1 MSDTSDA
8 DEKTAFVLSL
18 PRKVTELRA
27 TLGTIVADTRSSRMR
42 DELRRRLHALYTSA
56 RGFGLVSLS
65 EGLREGIAHLDA
77 LRVSS
82 VLGQRDLDTLGEFI
96 ASLSSLAQRD
106 LPDRPELFE
115 RPRDRGP
122 TAVQSS
128 KPSIATSAGADGST
142 TQSSPITGS
151 NTNAVTGVGRNSMPP
166 MAIASA
172 SAGGGAASKPGGSV
186 RPPAFNAGSPVGVL
200 VVGGAGLISEVRRA
214 TPKDA
219 EISTV
224 RSLAEAVVAARDASP
239 DVIVAESVQ
248 PADGVGLVAALRGDP
263 LTDFIPVVVVAS
275 PAERLDD
282 AALKQQ
288 GVFEVLQT
296 PINPEKL
303 GRSIGRAVETLLRP
317 SVPPPSFGDL
327 TLEELTKTL
336 QDEIRRGLMG
346 AAGPA
351 AGNARVPLGQ
361 GTEVLAATWEAI
373 ARVREVVAKRTQGRV
388 RFEMPSAPLGMGGA
402 HVLAVGDDD
411 DSLPETEGED
421 PLPARTALVVDDEP
435 NVVWFFANLLREA
448 GMNVVECTDGAQALR
463 DARKTRPDVVISDI
477 LMPGM
482 DGFTLCRAIRRDVS
496 LRYTP
501 VVLLSWRED
510 LITRMRELGAQAQGY
525 LRKESK
531 GEAILARV
539 RSVLRP
545 RVRLLRRIEGLGE
558 GEEVRGRVERV
569 GVFTL
574 VEVVASALRGATIT
588 VTDSFSVAEI
598 ELRGGRLVSV
608 IRTAQ
613 DGSLSRGESA
623 LVQVLGAS
631 AARFSIKRATHAVRS
646 NVHGE
651 LSALLE
657 GGAALI
663 AALEDAVSGASLVEV
678 ASLDMDAD
686 SAIAYAKTL
695 PAPMRALIEKVASGD
710 SPRELVLRDGIAP
723 QELDPL
729 LVELARRGVIRGA
742 RGPNGEDLVA
752 PRLEAHS
759 AQWSASK
766 ARTTVS
772 VSMPAVLLPESL
784 AEIHPKPESARQA
797 DEDPTSAPSV
807 VALFDPAARPAS
819 EQEPAPSKRESSPSW
834 KRPTNMDEALAPGF
848 GEVERDSLE
857 KALLAELRADEP
869 LAIEKRSASASQDNS
884 KESAASLS
892 DDSPASSGDIT
903 IEVDSDEPALLM
915 TTKPASSAMSAS
927 EPEKAPVESAKPASE
942 PEKKAAPSEGA
953 QAHDEPAIELV
964 AKVAAASESE
974 RVPFSMEPPA
984 PDSKDSAPVG
994 VVIGEAD
1001 SRPKREVSGERP
1013 TTGARK
1019 HGEQDGDGD
1028 GDEEGPVFEE
1038 HEGEAS
1044 LSEDELHE
1052 AAKASPGLPL
1062 ENVELDARGLP
1073 RRRARTQD
1081 VAKVSEDHKPQPVS
1095 TSDSSIIIDVAAV
1108 GGPVEVKEPP
1118 PRKRET
1124 TGERS
1129 TAMSGPM
1136 AWLWLL
1142 VAVVALGFGSYFL
1155 VRALLPGP
1163 TPQTLPTT
1171 TPSNDNV
1178 VATQPEDGATSA
1190 GTPAQSADAAS
1201 VSVDDAAASDP
1212 SDGGEGQATTNSSEQ
1227 EEDGSVTQ
1235 GAGLELGLDPAPF
1248 LDGGTLEVTRGLL
1261 VVDGPGRV
1269 TVGSRDLGDAPLRVE
1284 LAAGQHNLTYRR
1296 GNVRGFRVIDIVARR
1311 AVRVVLPN
1319 DP

>member
-1 MSDTSDA
+1 MTDSNDA

-77 LRVSS
+77 LRASS
-82 VLGQRDLDTLGEFI
+82 VLGQRDLDNLGEFI
-96 ASLSSLAQRD
+96 ATLSTLAQRD
-106 LPDRPELFE
+106 LPERPDLFE

-122 TAVQSS
+122 AALQSS
-128 KPSIATSAGADGST
+128 KPSVAPPANQGSATG
-142 TQSSPITGS
+142 SSPVTAGNTVAQSGGSARSSIAPPAVTTGGS
-151 NTNAVTGVGRNSMPP
+151 NSTSTRMP
-166 MAIASA
+166 
-172 SAGGGAASKPGGSV
+172 SV
-186 RPPAFNAGSPVGVL
+186 RPPAFNAGTPIGVL

-224 RSLAEAVVAARDASP
+224 RSLAEGVLAARDASP
-239 DVIVAESVQ
+239 DVIVAESLQ
-248 PADGVGLVAALRGDP
+248 PADGIGLVASLQGDP
-263 LTDFIPVVVVAS
+263 LTDFIPVIVVAS
-275 PAERLDD
+275 PADRLDEQ
-282 AALKQQ
+282 ALRQQ
-288 GVFEVLQT
+288 GVFDVLTT

-303 GRSIGRAVETLLRP
+303 GRSIGRAVETLLKP

-402 HVLAVGDDD
+402 HVLAVGDDED
-411 DSLPETEGED
+411 AVPEAEGED

-545 RVRLLRRIEGLGE
+545 RVRLLRRIEGMGE

-574 VEVVASALRGATIT
+574 IEVAASSLRGATIT
-588 VTDSFSVAEI
+588 VTDSFSVSEV

-608 IRTAQ
+608 VRTAQ

-623 LVQVLGAS
+623 LVQVLGSS
-631 AARFSIKRATHAVRS
+631 AARFSIKRATHVVRS

-686 SAIAYAKTL
+686 AANAYAKTL
-695 PAPMRALIEKVASGD
+695 PAPMRALIEKVAGGD

-742 RGPNGEDLVA
+742 KGPNGEDLVA
-752 PRLEAHS
+752 PRLEAQS
-759 AQWSASK
+759 VQWAESK
-766 ARTTVS
+766 SRSSVS
-772 VSMPAVLLPESL
+772 MSMPAVLLPESL
-784 AEIHPKPESARQA
+784 AQIHPKPESAKLA
-797 DEDPTSAPSV
+797 DEDPSAAP
-807 VALFDPAARPAS
+807 DPALLVQPQPEADRRSDAEKTPSNRP
-819 EQEPAPSKRESSPSW
+819 SSPSW

-848 GEVERDSLE
+848 GAQENDSLAN
-857 KALLAELRADEP
+857 ALLAELRADEP
-869 LAIEKRSASASQDNS
+869 LALATIKVRAEDISADG
-884 KESAASLS
+884 
-892 DDSPASSGDIT
+892 SGDDIS
-903 IEVDSDEPALLM
+903 IEVDANDPPPAVSEAQ
-915 TTKPASSAMSAS
+915 KS
-927 EPEKAPVESAKPASE
+927 EPGALEAPKSEEPKSEEHDKP
-942 PEKKAAPSEGA
+942 
-953 QAHDEPAIELV
+953 IELV
-964 AKVAAASESE
+964 AVKPAAIEGE

-984 PDSKDSAPVG
+984 PNSTDAAPVG
-994 VVIGEAD
+994 VAVSDGE
-1001 SRPKREVSGERP
+1001 RPRREVSGERP
-1013 TTGARK
+1013 TASIRD
-1019 HGEQDGDGD
+1019 EDVDDG
-1028 GDEEGPVFEE
+1028 PTFEE
-1038 HEGEAS
+1038 HEGEAA
-1044 LSEDELHE
+1044 LSEDELHA

-1062 ENVELDARGLP
+1062 ENIELDARGLP

-1081 VAKVSEDHKPQPVS
+1081 VDKVSDDHKPQPVS

-1118 PRKRET
+1118 RKRQPS
-1124 TGERS
+1124 GERA
-1129 TAMSGPM
+1129 TTLTGPT

-1142 VAVVALGFGSYFL
+1142 VAVVALGFGSYYL
-1155 VRALLPGP
+1155 VRALLPTPAPSVQSSVGVLSGP
-1163 TPQTLPTT
+1163 QNSAASSAVDPLPIA
-1171 TPSNDNV
+1171 DAQA
-1178 VATQPEDGATSA
+1178 VATPDE
-1190 GTPAQSADAAS
+1190 DAAS
-1201 VSVDDAAASDP
+1201 AEEPAVGNAAVEDEDAGAAP
-1212 SDGGEGQATTNSSEQ
+1212 S
-1227 EEDGSVTQ
+1227 
-1235 GAGLELGLDPAPF
+1235 AGLELGLDPAPF
-1248 LDGGTLEVTRGLL
+1248 LDGGSLDPSRGLL

-1269 TVGSRDLGDAPLRVE
+1269 TIGSRELGDSPLRVE

-1296 GNVRGFRVIDIVARR
+1296 GNVRGFRVIDVVARR
-1311 AVRVVLPN
+1311 AVRVVLPVEA
-1319 DP
+1319 DVEPREP

>member
-1 MSDTSDA
+1 MTDSNDA

-77 LRVSS
+77 LRASS
-82 VLGQRDLDTLGEFI
+82 VLGQRDLDNLGEFI
-96 ASLSSLAQRD
+96 ATLSTLAQRD
-106 LPDRPELFE
+106 LPERPDLFE

-122 TAVQSS
+122 AALQSS
-128 KPSIATSAGADGST
+128 KPSVAPAAIQGAATG
-142 TQSSPITGS
+142 SSPITAG
-151 NTNAVTGVGRNSMPP
+151 NTATQSSGAGRSSIAPPAAPQGASTSTSTRMP
-166 MAIASA
+166 
-172 SAGGGAASKPGGSV
+172 SV
-186 RPPAFNAGSPVGVL
+186 RPPAFNAGTPIGVL

-224 RSLAEAVVAARDASP
+224 RSLAEGVLAARDASP

-248 PADGVGLVAALRGDP
+248 PADGVGLVASLRGDP
-263 LTDFIPVVVVAS
+263 LTDFIPVIVVAS
-275 PAERLDD
+275 PADRLDEQ
-282 AALKQQ
+282 ALRQQ
-288 GVFEVLQT
+288 GVFDVLTT

-303 GRSIGRAVETLLRP
+303 GRSIARAVETLLKP

-402 HVLAVGDDD
+402 HVLAVGDDED
-411 DSLPETEGED
+411 AVPEAEGED

-545 RVRLLRRIEGLGE
+545 RVRLLRRIEGMGE

-574 VEVVASALRGATIT
+574 IEVAASSLRGATIT
-588 VTDSFSVAEI
+588 VTDSFSVSEV

-608 IRTAQ
+608 VRTAQ

-623 LVQVLGAS
+623 LVQVLGSS
-631 AARFSIKRATHAVRS
+631 AARFSIKRATHVVRS

-686 SAIAYAKTL
+686 AANAYAKTL

-742 RGPNGEDLVA
+742 KGPNGEDLVA
-752 PRLEAHS
+752 PRLEAQS
-759 AQWSASK
+759 VQWAESK
-766 ARTTVS
+766 SRSSVS
-772 VSMPAVLLPESL
+772 MSMPAVLLPESL
-784 AEIHPKPESARQA
+784 AQIHPKPESAKLA
-797 DEDPTSAPSV
+797 DEDPSAAP
-807 VALFDPAARPAS
+807 DPALLVPPSPEAERKSDAEKTPSNRPS
-819 EQEPAPSKRESSPSW
+819 NPSW

-848 GEVERDSLE
+848 GAQENDSLAN
-857 KALLAELRADEP
+857 ALLAELRADEP
-869 LAIEKRSASASQDNS
+869 LALATIKVRDEDISADG
-884 KESAASLS
+884 
-892 DDSPASSGDIT
+892 SGDDIS
-903 IEVDSDEPALLM
+903 IEVDANDPP
-915 TTKPASSAMSAS
+915 TVNAS
-927 EPEKAPVESAKPASE
+927 EAPKSEAQASPEPNAVAPASE
-942 PEKKAAPSEGA
+942 APQSD
-953 QAHDEPAIELV
+953 AHDKPIELV
-964 AKVAAASESE
+964 AVKPAAVESE

-984 PDSKDSAPVG
+984 PNSNDAAPVG
-994 VVIGEAD
+994 VAVSD
-1001 SRPKREVSGERP
+1001 SERPRREVSGERP
-1013 TTGARK
+1013 TASVRD
-1019 HGEQDGDGD
+1019 EDVDDG
-1028 GDEEGPVFEE
+1028 PTFEE
-1038 HEGEAS
+1038 HEGEAA
-1044 LSEDELHE
+1044 LSEDELH
-1052 AAKASPGLPL
+1052 AAANASPGLPL
-1062 ENVELDARGLP
+1062 ENIELDARGLP

-1081 VAKVSEDHKPQPVS
+1081 VDKVSDDHKPQPVS

-1118 PRKRET
+1118 RKRQPS
-1124 TGERS
+1124 GERS
-1129 TAMSGPM
+1129 TTLTGPT

-1142 VAVVALGFGSYFL
+1142 VAVVALGFLSYYL
-1155 VRALLPGP
+1155 VRALLP
-1163 TPQTLPTT
+1163 
-1171 TPSNDNV
+1171 
-1178 VATQPEDGATSA
+1178 
-1190 GTPAQSADAAS
+1190 TPAPSVQSSVGVLSGPQNSAVDPLPIADAQAAAAPVEDAAS
-1201 VSVDDAAASDP
+1201 AEEPAVGNAAGEDEDAGAAP
-1212 SDGGEGQATTNSSEQ
+1212 S
-1227 EEDGSVTQ
+1227 
-1235 GAGLELGLDPAPF
+1235 AGLELGLDPAPF
-1248 LDGGTLEVTRGLL
+1248 LDGGALDPSRGLL

-1269 TVGSRDLGDAPLRVE
+1269 TIGSRELGDSPLRVE

-1296 GNVRGFRVIDIVARR
+1296 GNVRGFRVIDVVARR
-1311 AVRVVLPN
+1311 AVRVVLPVEA
-1319 DP
+1319 DVEPREP

>member
-1 MSDTSDA
+1 MSAANDA
-8 DEKTAFVLSL
+8 DEKIAFVLSL

-56 RGFGLVSLS
+56 RGFGLVALS

-82 VLGQRDLDTLGEFI
+82 VLGQRELDTLGEFI

-115 RPRDRGP
+115 RSRDRGP
-122 TAVQSS
+122 AALQSS
-128 KPSIATSAGADGST
+128 KPSIAPGAATGSQGGAGATQSSTASAANTASTASAASAGASV
-142 TQSSPITGS
+142 TQGAP
-151 NTNAVTGVGRNSMPP
+151 RNSMPP
-166 MAIASA
+166 PA
-172 SAGGGAASKPGGSV
+172 SAGASSAKGGSV
-186 RPPAFNAGSPVGVL
+186 RPPAFNAGSPIGVL

-224 RSLAEAVVAARDASP
+224 RSLAEAVLAARDASP

-263 LTDFIPVVVVAS
+263 LTDFIPVIVVAS
-275 PAERLDD
+275 PADRLDE

-288 GVFEVLQT
+288 GVFDLIST
-296 PINPEKL
+296 PVDPEKL

-402 HVLAVGDDD
+402 HVLAVGGDD

-448 GMNVVECTDGAQALR
+448 GMHVVECTDGAQALR
-463 DARKTRPDVVISDI
+463 EARKTRPDVVISDI

-574 VEVVASALRGATIT
+574 VEVVAQSLRGATIT

-663 AALEDAVSGASLVEV
+663 AAREDAVSGASLVEV

-686 SAIAYAKTL
+686 AANAYAKTL

-759 AQWSASK
+759 AQWSESK
-766 ARTTVS
+766 SRTAVS

-784 AEIHPKPESARQA
+784 SEIHRKPESAQKEN
-797 DEDPTSAPSV
+797 DEPVSALDAV
-807 VALFDPAARPAS
+807 RLLDQAARGAGS
-819 EQEPAPSKRESSPSW
+819 AESAADATNSQRKCESNPSW

-848 GEVERDSLE
+848 GEHEKDSIE
-857 KALLAELRADEP
+857 KALLAELRADGPLVLESVKSKEP
-869 LAIEKRSASASQDNS
+869 SAISGASAQSS
-884 KESAASLS
+884 AES
-892 DDSPASSGDIT
+892 T
-903 IEVDSDEPALLM
+903 IEVDAD
-915 TTKPASSAMSAS
+915 
-927 EPEKAPVESAKPASE
+927 ESARRESE
-942 PEKKAAPSEGA
+942 QEKS
-953 QAHDEPAIELV
+953 EPAIELV
-964 AKVAAASESE
+964 AKIATEAKATSRAQLVEKPLEKPVETVEGPSETKGE

-1013 TTGARK
+1013 TTGTRAS
-1019 HGEQDGDGD
+1019 D
-1028 GDEEGPVFEE
+1028 DESDEDAPVFEE

-1044 LSEDELHE
+1044 LSEEELHE

-1081 VAKVSEDHKPQPVS
+1081 VAKVSEDHPPQPVS

-1129 TAMSGPM
+1129 TAMGGPM
-1136 AWLWLL
+1136 AWVWLF

-1155 VRALLPGP
+1155 VRALLPTP
-1163 TPQTLPTT
+1163 TLPALSSLDDAGATSVSDATPEPTT
-1171 TPSNDNV
+1171 TS
-1178 VATQPEDGATSA
+1178 
-1190 GTPAQSADAAS
+1190 
-1201 VSVDDAAASDP
+1201 P
-1212 SDGGEGQATTNSSEQ
+1212 SDTATDAGSVAVVEGEDASAAGEAADREAPTNSSEP
-1227 EEDGSVTQ
+1227 EEDSAVAQ

-1248 LDGGTLEVTRGLL
+1248 LDGGALDPARGLL

-1269 TVGSRDLGDAPLRVE
+1269 TVGSREVGEAPLRVE
-1284 LAAGQHNLTYRR
+1284 LAPGQHNLTYRR

-1319 DP
+1319 EP